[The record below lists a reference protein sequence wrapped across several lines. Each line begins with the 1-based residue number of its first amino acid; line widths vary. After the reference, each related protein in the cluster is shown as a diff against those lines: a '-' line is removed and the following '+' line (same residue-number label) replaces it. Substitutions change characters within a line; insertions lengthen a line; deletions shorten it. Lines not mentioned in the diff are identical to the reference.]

1 VPGVAVSD
9 FDQTATAQEGSL
21 TLGSVGAR
29 GRCAM
34 SKTDQLWPKYTAEQ
48 ISEIID
54 RMTTLRTGWI
64 RQVKIQL
71 ASQQSRP
78 VLDDY
83 RLSGEPA
90 E

>member
-1 VPGVAVSD
+1 
-9 FDQTATAQEGSL
+9 
-21 TLGSVGAR
+21 
-29 GRCAM
+29 M
-34 SKTDQLWPKYTAEQ
+34 SKTDQRWPKYTAEQ
-48 ISEIID
+48 ISEIVD
-54 RMTTLRTGWI
+54 RIITLRMGWI
-64 RQVKIQL
+64 RQVKTQL

>member
-1 VPGVAVSD
+1 
-9 FDQTATAQEGSL
+9 
-21 TLGSVGAR
+21 
-29 GRCAM
+29 M
-34 SKTDQLWPKYTAEQ
+34 SKPDLLWPKYTAEQ
-48 ISEIID
+48 IREIVD
-54 RMTTLRTGWI
+54 RMATLRMGWI

-83 RLSGEPA
+83 RLSGDPA

>member
-1 VPGVAVSD
+1 
-9 FDQTATAQEGSL
+9 
-21 TLGSVGAR
+21 
-29 GRCAM
+29 M

-54 RMTTLRTGWI
+54 RITTLRMGWL
-64 RQVKIQL
+64 RQVEAQL
-71 ASQQSRP
+71 ASRQSRP

-83 RLSGEPA
+83 QLSGEPA

>member
-1 VPGVAVSD
+1 
-9 FDQTATAQEGSL
+9 
-21 TLGSVGAR
+21 
-29 GRCAM
+29 M
-34 SKTDQLWPKYTAEQ
+34 SKPDLLWPKYTAEQ
-48 ISEIID
+48 VSEILD
-54 RMTTLRTGWI
+54 RIATLRMGWI

-83 RLSGEPA
+83 RLSGDPA